1 MSQTAVTLSGRPAR
15 WQALHAATKAAG
27 DNPQLTVSIFV
38 IMLATAAIA
47 GAHFLTPAGPNAQDV
62 AHRLLSPSWAHPFG
76 TDELGR
82 DVFTRVLYG
91 GRISLPAAFI
101 VVLCG
106 ASVGA
111 LLGAIAGTGGR
122 LIDEVLMRATD
133 VVMSFPVLVLAMAV
147 AAALGPSLAHG
158 VISLSLVWWPPYM
171 RVTRGMIL
179 ELREKEYVAAAKAAG
194 RSAPAV
200 LIRVI
205 LPNVVP
211 ALSVMAAVDVGRA
224 ILAFSVLSFLGL
236 GERPPA
242 PEWGSMVASGVQ
254 VMDQWWVATAPGLA
268 ILVIVFAFNLLGN
281 SVGDAMNPWI
291 GGQR

>member
-268 ILVIVFAFNLLGN
+268 ILVIVFAFNLLGD

>member
-1 MSQTAVTLSGRPAR
+1 MSQSPVTMTDRPAR
-15 WQALHAATKAAG
+15 WRTLHATVKAG
-27 DNPQLTVSIFV
+27 RKNPQLAVSVCLIVLMF
-38 IMLATAAIA
+38 AAIA
-47 GAHFLTPAGPNAQDV
+47 GATVLTSAGPNAQDV
-62 AHRLLSPSWAHPFG
+62 VDRLMPPRWAHPFG

-91 GRISLPAAFI
+91 GRISLPAAFT
-101 VVLCG
+101 VVVCG

-111 LLGAIAGTGGR
+111 VLGAIAGTSGR

-147 AAALGPSLAHG
+147 AAALGPSLEHG
-158 VISLSLVWWPPYM
+158 VLSLSLVWWPPYM

-179 ELREKEYVAAAKAAG
+179 ELREKEYVSAAKAAG
-194 RSAPAV
+194 RSESAV
-200 LIRVI
+200 LFRVI

-211 ALSVMAAVDVGRA
+211 SLSVMAAVDVGRA
-224 ILAFSVLSFLGL
+224 ILAFSILSFLGL

-268 ILVIVFAFNLLGN
+268 ILVIVFAFNLLGD
-281 SVGDAMNPWI
+281 SVGDALNPWI
-291 GGQR
+291 GAQR